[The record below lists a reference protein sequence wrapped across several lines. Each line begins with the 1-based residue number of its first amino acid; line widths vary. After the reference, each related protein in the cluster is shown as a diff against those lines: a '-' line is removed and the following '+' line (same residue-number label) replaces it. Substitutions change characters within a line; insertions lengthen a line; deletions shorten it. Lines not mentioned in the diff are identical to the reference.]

1 MFNDYATKRRDQMGV
16 SKWRRSYNLIYRIM
30 IQSGLQVTPIAGY
43 QSRADLPN
51 QLNTTIEYEFAFY
64 SLSSSNRDADL
75 NSEFDKFESFLQ
87 KADSSLYLQ
96 NKVACQSSMNA
107 IELLYGP
114 FDENEVD
121 YYLSCLADGNHIAV
135 NSFQKDLVFN
145 LFYKYFNDTQTL
157 NLISIRDYAKLI
169 IAARNI
175 LENAGMVLLPYI
187 VSSRVDRVA
196 SRKNINKKELVK
208 LELSPLYQQIKDK
221 YRNEKVM
228 KHIYS
233 LIATIL
239 SSDFRH
245 IDYND
250 RGNDGGLIPI
260 IPDLV
265 MEEVLMYITLI

>member
-1 MFNDYATKRRDQMGV
+1 MLPSVGTEWV
-16 SKWRRSYNLIYRIM
+16 SRNGGGPIIPPYRIM

-43 QSRADLPN
+43 QSRVDLPN

-114 FDENEVD
+114 FDEEEVD

-260 IPDLV
+260 IPELV

>member
-1 MFNDYATKRRDQMGV
+1 MKIW
-16 SKWRRSYNLIYRIM
+16 S
-30 IQSGLQVTPIAGY
+30 
-43 QSRADLPN
+43 
-51 QLNTTIEYEFAFY
+51 NT
-64 SLSSSNRDADL
+64 
-75 NSEFDKFESFLQ
+75 SEFDKFESFLQ

>member
-1 MFNDYATKRRDQMGV
+1 
-16 SKWRRSYNLIYRIM
+16 
-30 IQSGLQVTPIAGY
+30 
-43 QSRADLPN
+43 
-51 QLNTTIEYEFAFY
+51 
-64 SLSSSNRDADL
+64 
-75 NSEFDKFESFLQ
+75 
-87 KADSSLYLQ
+87 
-96 NKVACQSSMNA
+96 MNA

-114 FDENEVD
+114 FDEEEVD

-208 LELSPLYQQIKDK
+208 LELSPLYEQIKEQ

-239 SSDFRH
+239 SSDFRL

-260 IPDLV
+260 IPELV